1 MKNFLKIVLFI
12 DLAIFILAGICSWLI
27 TDLKFG
33 AVLIWTGLGSIV
45 IGSFAALGGWS
56 VAPGEYNL
64 KFNQKLPQLNYERT
78 PDKWSEMNKSYSFC
92 LYMAAAAIIPIIIGV
107 LIDQYLQ

>member
-12 DLAIFILAGICSWLI
+12 DFAIFALAGTCSWLI

-33 AVLIWTGLGSIV
+33 TALVWTGIGTII

-64 KFNQKLPQLNYERT
+64 KFDQKLPQLNYERT
-78 PDKWSEMNKSYSFC
+78 PDKWSEMHKSYSFC
-92 LYMAAAAIIPIIIGV
+92 LYMAAAAIIPIIMGV
-107 LIDQYLQ
+107 LIDQYLN